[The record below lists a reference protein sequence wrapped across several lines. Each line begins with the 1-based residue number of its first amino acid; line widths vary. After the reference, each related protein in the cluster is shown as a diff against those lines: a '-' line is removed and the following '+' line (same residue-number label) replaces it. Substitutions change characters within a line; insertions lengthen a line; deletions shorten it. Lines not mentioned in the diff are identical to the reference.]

1 MDLDRR
7 LAACLNLHD
16 FEEQARRRLPR
27 PIFGYVHAAA
37 EDRHAYDG
45 NRAAFRKHRLV
56 TRVLVDATARSAA
69 VDLFGVPY
77 AQPFGMAP
85 VGLSA
90 LYAYRGDC
98 VLAEVAARRGI
109 PMVMS
114 SSSLIPMEEVV
125 RANPQAWFQAYVP
138 GDRAK
143 MEALIARVL
152 KAGFRT
158 LVITVDTPAY
168 PNREAY
174 IRSGFTS
181 PLVPSLGL
189 AWQGV
194 IHPAWTLRTFLR
206 TLLRHGMPH
215 FENNYAER
223 GVAIIARNVERS
235 FADRG
240 NLGWDHLARIREL
253 WPHKLVV
260 KGVLDVR
267 DAILARDV
275 GADGVIVSNHGGRQL
290 DDAVAPLDVLPEIV
304 RGCPGMP
311 IMLDGGIRRG
321 TDVLKALALGAAFV
335 FVGRP
340 FAYAAA
346 TGGRAGVERAVDLLA
361 AELDRNMVMLGVG
374 RMGDLDVGHLRP
386 A

>member
-1 MDLDRR
+1 MDRR
-7 LAACLNLHD
+7 LAACLNLDD
-16 FEEQARRRLPR
+16 FEAQARRRLPR

-37 EDRHAYDG
+37 EDRRAHDG

-56 TRVLVDATARSAA
+56 TRVLVDATARSPA
-69 VDLFGVPY
+69 VDLLGVRY

-90 LYAYRGDC
+90 LYTYRGDC

-114 SSSLIPMEEVV
+114 SSSLIPMEEVI
-125 RANPQAWFQAYVP
+125 RANPAAWFQAYVP

-143 MEALIARVL
+143 MEALVARIL
-152 KAGFRT
+152 DAGFRT

-168 PNREAY
+168 PNKEAY
-174 IRSGFTS
+174 VRSGFTS
-181 PLVPSLGL
+181 PLVPSLAL
-189 AWQGV
+189 AWQGLT
-194 IHPAWTLRTFLR
+194 HPAWTVGTFAR
-206 TLLRHGMPH
+206 TLVRHGMPH
-215 FENNYAER
+215 FENNYATR

-240 NLGWDHLARIREL
+240 SLGCDHLARIRAA

-260 KGVLDVR
+260 KGVLDPR
-267 DAILARDV
+267 DAVLARDT

-290 DDAVAPLDVLPEIV
+290 DDAAPPLDMLPEILQA
-304 RGCPGMP
+304 CPDIP
-311 IMLDGGIRRG
+311 VMLDGGIRRG

-335 FVGRP
+335 FAGRP

-346 TGGRAGVERAVDLLA
+346 TAGRAGVERAVDLLA
-361 AELDRNMVMLGVG
+361 AEVDRNMVMMGLGSISAIDRG
-374 RMGDLDVGHLRP
+374 CLRP

>member
-1 MDLDRR
+1 MDRR
-7 LAACLNLHD
+7 LAACLNLDD
-16 FEEQARRRLPR
+16 FEAHARRRLPR

-37 EDRHAYDG
+37 EDRQAHDG

-56 TRVLVDATARSAA
+56 TRVLVDATTRSPA
-69 VDLFGVPY
+69 VDLLGVRY

-90 LYAYRGDC
+90 LYTYRGDC

-109 PMVMS
+109 PMIMS
-114 SSSLIPMEEVV
+114 SSSLIPMEEVI
-125 RANPQAWFQAYVP
+125 RANPAAWFQAYVP
-138 GDRAK
+138 GDRAQ
-143 MEALIARVL
+143 MEALVARIL
-152 KAGFRT
+152 DAGFRT

-168 PNREAY
+168 PNKEAY
-174 IRSGFTS
+174 VRSGFTS
-181 PLVPSLGL
+181 PLVPSLAL
-189 AWQGV
+189 AWQGLT
-194 IHPAWTLRTFLR
+194 HPAWTFGTFAR
-206 TLLRHGMPH
+206 TLVRHGMPH
-215 FENNYAER
+215 FENNYATR

-240 NLGWDHLARIREL
+240 SLGWGHLARIRSV

-260 KGVLDVR
+260 KGVLDPR
-267 DAILARDV
+267 DAALARDT

-290 DDAVAPLDVLPEIV
+290 DDAASPLDMLPEIV
-304 RGCPGMP
+304 RACPDIP
-311 IMLDGGIRRG
+311 VMLDGGIRRG

-335 FVGRP
+335 FAGRP

-346 TGGRAGVERAVDLLA
+346 TAGRAGVERAVDLLA
-361 AELDRNMVMLGVG
+361 TEVDRNMVMMGLGSVSAIDQG
-374 RMGDLDVGHLRP
+374 CLRP